1 LVQFSVFLILL
12 KKSIIVET
20 EIVAEIVVIETGTVV
35 VLKTGVVVDIIKISE
50 KKL

>member
-1 LVQFSVFLILL
+1 MVQFSVFLILL